1 MPLIK
6 VKDNPNL
13 YRDAHS
19 RAVINTDNLAYQE
32 YIQTRERLKQQ
43 HEMLLNNVQEI
54 DSLKDDVREIKSL
67 LQSIA
72 LKLQGKE

>member
-13 YRDAHS
+13 YRDQHS
-19 RAVINTDNLAYQE
+19 RAVINTDNLGYQD
-32 YIQTRERLKQQ
+32 YLNSRERLKQQ
-43 HEMLLNNVQEI
+43 HEMLLNNKQEI
-54 DSLKDDVREIKSL
+54 DDLKDDVREIKSL

>member
-13 YRDAHS
+13 YRDQHS
-19 RAVINTDNLAYQE
+19 KAVINTDNLGYQE
-32 YIQTRERLKQQ
+32 YIHTREKLKQQ
-43 HEMLLNNVQEI
+43 HEMLLNNKQEI
-54 DSLKDDVREIKSL
+54 DDLKDDVREIKSL

>member
-6 VKDNPNL
+6 VKDNPNS
-13 YRDAHS
+13 YRDQHS
-19 RAVINTDNLAYQE
+19 RAVINTDNLGYQD
-32 YIQTRERLKQQ
+32 YLNSRERLKQQ
-43 HEMLLNNVQEI
+43 HEMLLNNKQEI
-54 DSLKDDVREIKSL
+54 DDLKDDVREIKSL

>member
-13 YRDAHS
+13 CRDQQTK
-19 RAVINTDNLAYQE
+19 AVINTDSLGYQE
-32 YIQTRERLKQQ
+32 YIRTREKLKQQ
-43 HEMLLNNVQEI
+43 NEMLLNNMKDI
-54 DSLKDDVREIKSL
+54 DNLKDDVREIKSL
-67 LQSIA
+67 LQTIA